1 MKKIVGPSL
10 SNDFD
15 AILKIRNL
23 SVPFALDGKRV
34 LIVDKVSFDL
44 YRGKTVAIVGE
55 SGSGKTTLALAI
67 VSALATPPALKVEGE
82 VVYKEQNLL
91 KLSTKEM
98 NKIRGSKIAMIFQDP
113 NASLNPVFTIREQM
127 QEVIDLHLDLDDE
140 KSEALLIKS
149 LEEVKIDQPSVVLGK
164 YPHQLSG
171 GQKQRIMIAMA
182 IMVRPDILI
191 ADEPTTAL
199 DATIQKEIIDLIDE
213 LKTRLNM
220 ATLLITHDMGLVA
233 EVADF
238 VLVMYA
244 SQVVEQ
250 GKKDKVLREPA
261 HPYTRA
267 LIETLPAKNKELKPI
282 KGAIPS
288 PSNKPEGCLFHP
300 RCPFKWER
308 CIKEKVEMYFVKEH
322 QEARCFLYDPA
333 ESEKFKSPLSHS

>member
-1 MKKIVGPSL
+1 MSIYSEAV
-10 SNDFD
+10 
-15 AILKIRNL
+15 LKVRNL
-23 SVPFALDGKRV
+23 TVPFALDGKRV
-34 LIVDKVSFDL
+34 VIVDNVSFDL
-44 YRGKTVAIVGE
+44 HKGKTVAVVGE

-67 VSALATPPALKVEGE
+67 VSALPTPPSLKVEGE
-82 VVYKEQNLL
+82 VLYKGQNLVA
-91 KLSTKEM
+91 LSTKEK

-127 QEVIDLHLDLDDE
+127 QEVIDLHLDLDE
-140 KSEALLIKS
+140 EESEALLVKS
-149 LEEVKIDQPSVVLGK
+149 LNEVKIDSPLVTLGK

-182 IMVRPDILI
+182 IMVKPDILI

-213 LKTRLNM
+213 LKSRLNM

-233 EVADF
+233 EVADV

-250 GKKDKVLREPA
+250 GDKETVLRHPA
-261 HPYTRA
+261 HPYTQA

-282 KGAIPS
+282 KGFIPS
-288 PSNKPEGCLFHP
+288 PSNKPSGCLFHP

-308 CIKEKVEMYFVKEH
+308 CIKEKVDMYPVREH

-333 ESEKFKSPLSHS
+333 ESKKLESPLPHS